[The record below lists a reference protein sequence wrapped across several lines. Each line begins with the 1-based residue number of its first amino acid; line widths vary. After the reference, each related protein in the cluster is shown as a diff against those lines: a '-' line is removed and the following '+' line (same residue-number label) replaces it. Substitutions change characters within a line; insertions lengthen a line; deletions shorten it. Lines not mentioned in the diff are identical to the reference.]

1 MWPDDLENPEAMR
14 NVFDNE
20 LGRDIAGNSFT
31 GTVVQAVMIA
41 AMLHTNVLDLLRANV
56 PKRDRKIMS
65 PKDTPKKQHQKWKP
79 YRSSNDG
86 LFTEHSPKRRR
97 LRGKQHGDQENS
109 HGAQEI
115 PGGPSSSFG
124 RGVSHACGSS
134 DIPSV
139 PPSLVT
145 KRLLKGK
152 QPDPAHRLWASSTKT
167 SETKRKK
174 RRPGGNKSAEGKK
187 PSSSIQ
193 EKEKLFVEY
202 DTLVSKLGKRGANKE
217 MATRRPKGYYQA
229 GSCVY
234 IYIYI
239 YGRPNVPLR

>member
-1 MWPDDLENPEAMR
+1 MWPVDLENPEAMR

-56 PKRDRKIMS
+56 PERGRKIVS
-65 PKDTPKKQHQKWKP
+65 PKDTPKRKHQKCN
-79 YRSSNDG
+79 RSSSDG
-86 LFTEHSPKRRR
+86 LFTEKRRR

-134 DIPSV
+134 DIPS
-139 PPSLVT
+139 LVT
-145 KRLLKGK
+145 KRYPITGK
-152 QPDPAHRLWASSTKT
+152 QKDPAHRLWASSTKT
-167 SETKRKK
+167 SEKQRKK
-174 RRPGGNKSAEGKK
+174 RRPGGNKSARGKR

-193 EKEKLFVEY
+193 EKEKLFAEY
-202 DTLVSKLGKRGANKE
+202 DALVSKLGQRGANKE
-217 MATRRPKGYYQA
+217 MATRRPKGYFQA
-229 GSCVY
+229 
-234 IYIYI
+234 
-239 YGRPNVPLR
+239 GRPNVPLR

>member
-1 MWPDDLENPEAMR
+1 MWPVDLENPEAMR

-56 PKRDRKIMS
+56 PKRDRKIVS
-65 PKDTPKKQHQKWKP
+65 PKDTPKRKHQKCKP
-79 YRSSNDG
+79 YRSSSDG

-139 PPSLVT
+139 RPSLVT
-145 KRLLKGK
+145 KRYPITGK
-152 QPDPAHRLWASSTKT
+152 QKDPAHRLWASSTKT
-167 SETKRKK
+167 SEKQRKK
-174 RRPGGNKSAEGKK
+174 RRPGGNKKAKGKR

-193 EKEKLFVEY
+193 EKEKLFAEY
-202 DTLVSKLGKRGANKE
+202 DALVSKLGQRGANKE
-217 MATRRPKGYYQA
+217 MATRRPKGYFQA
-229 GSCVY
+229 
-234 IYIYI
+234 
-239 YGRPNVPLR
+239 GRPNVPLR